1 MAGAAYDVTGRN
13 RVAFLISAALN
24 LLAGALLAGCRPPR
38 RAFAAAAA

>member
-1 MAGAAYDVTGRN
+1 MTGAAYDVTGSY

-24 LLAGALLAGCRPPR
+24 LLGALLAACRPPR